1 MKRYVLTFVIAAA
14 VSANLLSQELKT
26 PEQFLGYPPGEQF
39 TFQHSVTAYFR
50 HVADASP
57 RAVYLQYGETWEGR
71 PLSVCIVSSPENLA
85 RLEQIRLS
93 NLQRTGLADG
103 LPEVESLPI
112 VWLAYSVHGSEPAGA
127 EASMK
132 VLYTLVAEKYDGAG
146 EWLKNMIIII
156 DPCQNPDGR
165 DLFTSRYLR
174 AQGWPPSSDPNA
186 WEHNQGWPSSRLNHY
201 LFDLNRDWSWHV
213 QKETQARMK
222 LYNRFM
228 PHIHA
233 DFHEMGSGSTYFFP
247 PGAEPW
253 HEVIT
258 PWQKEF
264 HSLTGKKAAGLFDA
278 SYRLYYTK
286 DNFDLFCP
294 SFGDT
299 WPLFNGA
306 MGYTLEQGGGAQ
318 AGLSL
323 SRDDIDTLTLTQRVE
338 GHFLASMAVLSAAD
352 ENRERL
358 LREFYSF
365 FKTGAEKPVFKYKTI
380 IIKGTADA
388 ASMKSLKQ
396 LFESNQIRYDN
407 PRVTG
412 KKITAFDYRTGRQGS
427 LTVEKND
434 ILVSLYQPQSRLMQV
449 LFEPES
455 MSTDSISYD
464 LTAWALPYVYNIEAF
479 ASEERLPVAG
489 AEEKVAAAA
498 EVPADT
504 VLPYA
509 YAAGMTGFNEL
520 KFMAQLYKAGLNVR
534 FSLKPFTAGGT
545 SFSRGSVIVARGDNK
560 NNQQFDAKVRDAAA
574 ASGVIPVKLPGGMVT
589 SGKDL
594 GSDYSPVKNAPAVA
608 LVGGQ
613 GTSQAFG
620 EIWFF
625 MERELE
631 YPVTVID
638 GSTLKNAVL
647 TDYDVIILPGGTLT
661 ESKDKIMAFISGGGR
676 VIAIENAIELF
687 KSEKTTALAKAYEAK
702 EAEEK
707 KNVKYTGSDTTL
719 LNKYEDQRRITATE
733 RSAGAIFRVRID
745 DTHPFALGMGKEWFM
760 MKRNEGLPYL
770 EKGANIG
777 YITDNQ
783 PVAGFAGYKFRQK
796 VKNTGV
802 IVSENIGKGTVVY
815 LSDDPYFRAY
825 WKSGRV
831 LLGNLLLR

>member
-1 MKRYVLTFVIAAA
+1 MKRYFLSFCIAVA
-14 VSANLLSQELKT
+14 VSATLSSQELKT
-26 PEQFLGYPPGEQF
+26 PDQFLGYTPGEQF
-39 TFQHSVTAYFR
+39 TLQHSVTAYFR

-57 RAVYLQYGETWEGR
+57 RAVYLQYGESWEGR
-71 PLSVCIVSSPENLA
+71 PLGVCIVSSPENLA
-85 RLEQIRLS
+85 ILDKIRLS
-93 NLQRTGLADG
+93 NLQRTGLAAG
-103 LPEVESLPI
+103 SPEVESLPV

-132 VLYTLVAEKYDGAG
+132 VLHALVNEEWDGAG

-165 DLFTSRYLR
+165 DLFTSRYMR
-174 AQGWPPSSDPNA
+174 AQGWPPNSDPNA
-186 WEHNQGWPSSRLNHY
+186 WEHNQPWPSSRLNHY

-222 LYNRFM
+222 LYNSFM
-228 PHIHA
+228 PHVHA
-233 DFHEMGSGSTYFFP
+233 DFHEMRSGSTYFFP

-253 HEVIT
+253 HEAIT
-258 PWQKEF
+258 PWQREY

-323 SRDDIDTLTLTQRVE
+323 RRDDIDTLTLTQRVE

-358 LREFYSF
+358 LREFYTF

-388 ASMKSLKQ
+388 ASMNSLKQ
-396 LFESNQIRYDN
+396 LLKSNQIRYDS

-412 KKITAFDYRTGRQGS
+412 KKITAFDYRTSKQGS

-434 ILVSLYQPQSRLMQV
+434 ILVSAYQPQSRLVQV

-455 MSTDSISYD
+455 RASDSISYD
-464 LTAWALPYVYNIEAF
+464 LTAWALPYVYNIEVY

-489 AEEKVAAAA
+489 AEEKAAAAA
-498 EVPADT
+498 EAPSDT

-509 YAAGMTGFNEL
+509 YAASMTGFNEL
-520 KFMAQLYKAGLNVR
+520 KFMAQLYRSGLNVR
-534 FSLKPFTAGGT
+534 FSLKPFTAAGT
-545 SFSRGSVIVARGDNK
+545 SFNRGSVIVARGDNT
-560 NNQQFDAKVRDAAA
+560 NNQKFDAKVLDAAA
-574 ASGVIPVKLPGGMVT
+574 ASGVIPVKLAGGMVT

-594 GSDYSPVKNAPAVA
+594 GSDYSPVKNGPVVA

-631 YPVTVID
+631 YPVTVIE
-638 GSTLKNAVL
+638 GSNLKNADL
-647 TDYDVIILPGGTLT
+647 SDYDLIILPGGTLT
-661 ESKDKIMAFISGGGR
+661 ESKDKIIAFVTGGGR
-676 VIAIENAIELF
+676 VVAMDNAIELF
-687 KSEKTTALAKAYEAK
+687 KTEKTTGLAKAYEAK

-719 LNKYEDQRRITATE
+719 LKRYEDQRRITASE
-733 RSAGAIFRVRID
+733 RSAGAIFRVRLD

-760 MKRNEGLPYL
+760 MKRNEGLPFL

-783 PVAGFAGYKFRQK
+783 PVAGFVGYKFRQK

-831 LLGNLLLR
+831 LLGNLILR

>member
-1 MKRYVLTFVIAAA
+1 
-14 VSANLLSQELKT
+14 
-26 PEQFLGYPPGEQF
+26 
-39 TFQHSVTAYFR
+39 
-50 HVADASP
+50 
-57 RAVYLQYGETWEGR
+57 
-71 PLSVCIVSSPENLA
+71 
-85 RLEQIRLS
+85 
-93 NLQRTGLADG
+93 
-103 LPEVESLPI
+103 
-112 VWLAYSVHGSEPAGA
+112 
-127 EASMK
+127 
-132 VLYTLVAEKYDGAG
+132 
-146 EWLKNMIIII
+146 
-156 DPCQNPDGR
+156 
-165 DLFTSRYLR
+165 
-174 AQGWPPSSDPNA
+174 
-186 WEHNQGWPSSRLNHY
+186 
-201 LFDLNRDWSWHV
+201 
-213 QKETQARMK
+213 
-222 LYNRFM
+222 
-228 PHIHA
+228 
-233 DFHEMGSGSTYFFP
+233 
-247 PGAEPW
+247 
-253 HEVIT
+253 
-258 PWQKEF
+258 
-264 HSLTGKKAAGLFDA
+264 
-278 SYRLYYTK
+278 
-286 DNFDLFCP
+286 
-294 SFGDT
+294 
-299 WPLFNGA
+299 
-306 MGYTLEQGGGAQ
+306 
-318 AGLSL
+318 
-323 SRDDIDTLTLTQRVE
+323 
-338 GHFLASMAVLSAAD
+338 
-352 ENRERL
+352 
-358 LREFYSF
+358 
-365 FKTGAEKPVFKYKTI
+365 
-380 IIKGTADA
+380 
-388 ASMKSLKQ
+388 
-396 LFESNQIRYDN
+396 
-407 PRVTG
+407 
-412 KKITAFDYRTGRQGS
+412 
-427 LTVEKND
+427 
-434 ILVSLYQPQSRLMQV
+434 
-449 LFEPES
+449 
-455 MSTDSISYD
+455 
-464 LTAWALPYVYNIEAF
+464 
-479 ASEERLPVAG
+479 
-489 AEEKVAAAA
+489 
-498 EVPADT
+498 
-504 VLPYA
+504 
-509 YAAGMTGFNEL
+509 
-520 KFMAQLYKAGLNVR
+520 MAQLYKAGLNVR

-560 NNQQFDAKVRDAAA
+560 NNQQFDIKVCDAAA

-594 GSDYSPVKNAPAVA
+594 GSDYSPVKNAPSIA

>member
-1 MKRYVLTFVIAAA
+1 
-14 VSANLLSQELKT
+14 
-26 PEQFLGYPPGEQF
+26 
-39 TFQHSVTAYFR
+39 
-50 HVADASP
+50 
-57 RAVYLQYGETWEGR
+57 
-71 PLSVCIVSSPENLA
+71 
-85 RLEQIRLS
+85 
-93 NLQRTGLADG
+93 
-103 LPEVESLPI
+103 
-112 VWLAYSVHGSEPAGA
+112 
-127 EASMK
+127 
-132 VLYTLVAEKYDGAG
+132 
-146 EWLKNMIIII
+146 
-156 DPCQNPDGR
+156 
-165 DLFTSRYLR
+165 
-174 AQGWPPSSDPNA
+174 
-186 WEHNQGWPSSRLNHY
+186 
-201 LFDLNRDWSWHV
+201 
-213 QKETQARMK
+213 
-222 LYNRFM
+222 
-228 PHIHA
+228 
-233 DFHEMGSGSTYFFP
+233 
-247 PGAEPW
+247 
-253 HEVIT
+253 
-258 PWQKEF
+258 
-264 HSLTGKKAAGLFDA
+264 
-278 SYRLYYTK
+278 
-286 DNFDLFCP
+286 
-294 SFGDT
+294 
-299 WPLFNGA
+299 
-306 MGYTLEQGGGAQ
+306 
-318 AGLSL
+318 
-323 SRDDIDTLTLTQRVE
+323 
-338 GHFLASMAVLSAAD
+338 
-352 ENRERL
+352 
-358 LREFYSF
+358 
-365 FKTGAEKPVFKYKTI
+365 
-380 IIKGTADA
+380 
-388 ASMKSLKQ
+388 
-396 LFESNQIRYDN
+396 
-407 PRVTG
+407 
-412 KKITAFDYRTGRQGS
+412 
-427 LTVEKND
+427 
-434 ILVSLYQPQSRLMQV
+434 MQV

-464 LTAWALPYVYNIEAF
+464 LTAWALPYVYNLEAY

-489 AEEKVAAAA
+489 AEEKVATAA
-498 EVPADT
+498 EVRADT

-613 GTSQAFG
+613 VTSQAFG

-831 LLGNLLLR
+831 LLGNLVLR

>member
-1 MKRYVLTFVIAAA
+1 MKRFFLSFFIAAA
-14 VSANLLSQELKT
+14 VSASLSSQDLKS
-26 PEQFLGYPPGEQF
+26 PEQFLGYPPGAQF
-39 TFQHSVTAYFR
+39 TLQHSVTAYFR

-57 RAVYLQYGETWEGR
+57 LALYQQYGETWEGR
-71 PLSVCIVSSPENLA
+71 PLGVCIVSSPENLA
-85 RLEQIRLS
+85 NLEQIRLS

-103 LPEVESLPI
+103 SPAVESLPI
-112 VWLAYSVHGSEPAGA
+112 IWLAYSVHGSEPAGA

-132 VLYTLVAEKYDGAG
+132 VLHALVSGEWQGAG

-165 DLFTSRYLR
+165 DLFTSRYMR

-213 QKETQARMK
+213 QKETQDRMK
-222 LYNRFM
+222 LYNSYM
-228 PHIHA
+228 PHVHA

-258 PWQKEF
+258 PWQKEY

-306 MGYTLEQGGGAQ
+306 IGYTLEQGGGAQ
-318 AGLSL
+318 AGLAL
-323 SRDDIDTLTLTQRVE
+323 RRDDIDTLTLSQRVE
-338 GHFLASMAVLSAAD
+338 GHFLASMAILSVTD
-352 ENRERL
+352 ENRQRL
-358 LREFYSF
+358 LSEFYSF
-365 FKTGAEKPVFKYKTI
+365 FRNGAEKPVFKYKTI
-380 IIKGTADA
+380 IIRGSADA
-388 ASMKSLKQ
+388 ASLKSLKK
-396 LFESNQIRYDN
+396 LLESNQIRYDL

-412 KKITAFDYRTGRQGS
+412 KKITAFDYRAGRQGT

-434 ILVSLYQPQSRLMQV
+434 ILVSAFQPQSRLMQV

-455 MSTDSISYD
+455 KSTDSISYD
-464 LTAWALPYVYNIEAF
+464 LTAWALPYVYNLEAW
-479 ASEERLPVAG
+479 ASEERLPVAD
-489 AEEKVAAAA
+489 AVEKAAASA
-498 EVPADT
+498 ESFPDT
-504 VLPYA
+504 LRPYA
-509 YAAGMTGFNEL
+509 YAAPMNGFNEL
-520 KFMAQLYKAGLNVR
+520 KFMAQLYKSGLNVR
-534 FSLKPFTAGGT
+534 ISLKPFTAEGT
-545 SFSRGSVIVARGDNK
+545 SFSRGSVIVARGDNRNK
-560 NNQQFDAKVRDAAA
+560 EQFDAKVRNAAL
-574 ASGVIPVKLPGGMVT
+574 ASDVAPVRLSGGMVA
-589 SGKDL
+589 SGKDI
-594 GSDYSPVKNAPAVA
+594 GSDYSPLKNGPAVA
-608 LVGGQ
+608 LAGGQ

-625 MERELE
+625 LERELE
-631 YPVTVID
+631 YPVTVIE
-638 GSTLKNAVL
+638 GSSLKNTDL
-647 TDYDVIILPGGTLT
+647 SDYDIIILPGGTLT
-661 ESKDKIMAFISGGGR
+661 ESKEKIMAFISGGGR
-676 VIAIENAIELF
+676 VIAMDNALELF
-687 KSEKTTALAKAYEAK
+687 KTDKNTGLGKAFEAK

-707 KNVKYTGSDTTL
+707 KNIKYTGADTTL
-719 LNKYEDQRRITATE
+719 LRRYEDQRRLTASE

-745 DTHPFALGMGKEWFM
+745 DTHPFAFGMGKEWFM
-760 MKRNEGLPYL
+760 MKRNEGIPLL
-770 EKGANIG
+770 DKGDNIG
-777 YITDNQ
+777 YITDTK

-802 IVSENIGKGTVVY
+802 IVSEKIGKGTVVY

-831 LLGNLLLR
+831 LLGNLILR